1 MDKRFETPSGHRT
14 IPLIITSEKLK
25 QSILVALGD
34 KEMLKI
40 LDASM
45 FKAVSVNDI
54 IRETGIPHTTAYRK
68 VKWLLDQ
75 GLLGVQKITI
85 TPDGKKF
92 SKVRSTLRAFNVR
105 YELGNVVVEGEQ
117 NFNPVERTAQDFFT
131 LGNDSA

>member
-1 MDKRFETPSGHRT
+1 
-14 IPLIITSEKLK
+14 LIITSEKLR
-25 QSILVALGD
+25 QSILVVLGD

-54 IRETGIPHTTAYRK
+54 IKETGIPHTTAYRK

-92 SKVRSTLRAFNVR
+92 SEVRSILRAFNVR
-105 YELGNVVVEGEQ
+105 YQLGNVVVEGEQ

-131 LGNDSA
+131 LGDNSA